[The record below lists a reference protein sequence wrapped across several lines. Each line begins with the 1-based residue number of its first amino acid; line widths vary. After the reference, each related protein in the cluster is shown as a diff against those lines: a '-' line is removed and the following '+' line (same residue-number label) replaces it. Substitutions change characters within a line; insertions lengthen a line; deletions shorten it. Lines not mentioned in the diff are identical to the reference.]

1 MSLIKPIVFK
11 LKGTNTQDKNS
22 AKLTEQDCLTFVKY
36 IKDKILTTKT
46 STELKNLK
54 FVNPITKQKI
64 GISSPIL
71 QSFLSKCYTSFTN
84 QEVKDIIDEITNISD
99 LMNAVAAPA
108 PKTPK
113 PAAAPKP
120 SKQPKPPKP
129 AAAAAPKPPK
139 PPKTQ
144 KPSKTAKPIIDNTSF
159 VIGEAI
165 DNAIKH
171 FYKCCDE
178 LEANCNATGILK
190 EHLLITNVVNSIMT
204 IIHIKYM
211 HLNNLYSNL
220 VIKDK
225 QPLQIYMYDEKF
237 HNYLSEKQL
246 NVRETFVYHYNLR
259 KKIVYQDVD
268 TDILVDAQ
276 NLKPNNV
283 DTYYLNTLYNRQ
295 YVFEY
300 PRRLLLKTPTASNPT
315 PIDQY
320 SLYFNKNNS
329 IILDM
334 EAFPKSLET
343 AKEAFKSDAATKYY
357 FDYNITN
364 CVLPQYIFI
373 NDNTA
378 LHNYFTGIITLVN
391 DRIKKFPVIT
401 GIATEYTMKKDYYNK
416 VIENM
421 RDNSYGN
428 NETGYGGND
437 MIRKNILYSMNAYIT
452 SALTNNIK
460 QIPTI
465 YDENYYNYEFSGT
478 FPLFTW
484 IPIIP
489 ADADRN
495 PIYNYSNSDKWQP
508 FKLATSNVKLIEENY
523 KDYNRGA
530 LSKGLNI
537 VVSKA
542 ITEKNFNTDMLYFNA
557 KKYTH
562 IKITPAEHQEK
573 IQEMIMRIKN
583 TIGMYKDKTINPSYS
598 NNTIYLY
605 HGCLNRKHNI
615 TGKYNEDIELL
626 SFLSTSVSAHVAIT
640 YSEYKGIV
648 YIIEVDN
655 SHTYI
660 NFNDKLQQV
669 VLLPNSILRVIDQYN
684 IGNICVVLC
693 RLIRTPTIKMN
704 TLLYNKLINPQQA
717 NAGINKYVSYRIK
730 TNNNIMPVCAF
741 MLSKFWE
748 TNKERQANENL
759 EVYKIRRGRL
769 NNKFINN
776 TSISSKGL
784 QETYAYFSLGQEYE
798 LYVDRGLD
806 VMLGSFE
813 DIKYSIHQH
822 FIKDCYKAMDIPCLD
837 YIFIHATFTY
847 NAVST
852 GILLDDYKNNRKP
865 QYKYNINNFLIDC
878 IFKFN
883 SIKKENKELNIID
896 ADVFAEDTYA
906 DKIEGFRDACLYC
919 NGSINPLFN
928 KDANVG
934 EHIQYIRDW
943 KHLFTKYE
951 IASNDDLTKHF
962 KWCNNRLV
970 KLIEV
975 IKATKEHYLKFINET
990 LEGEIKDKNIDTK
1003 GVVELND
1010 MLEQLSSILIKRA
1023 TFYKNCTS
1031 SSGVQSFIDIIKV
1044 ILSDTRINIHNS
1056 KLYKKPILEEL
1067 IMENSISGGLLSMK
1081 DINKL
1086 NTRIKSDSSSGSKK
1100 IDHLKLFEAFKNIP
1114 IDGSKDMRKY
1124 KAMPKPFKEYY
1135 KGAKINKDGYFDIS
1149 DGCSFRFI

>member
-1 MSLIKPIVFK
+1 MSSKKPIVFK
-11 LKGTNTQDKNS
+11 LRSTKAQDKNS
-22 AKLTEQDCLTFVKY
+22 VKLTEQDCLQFVKY
-36 IKDKILTTKT
+36 IKDKVLSAKT

-64 GISSPIL
+64 GIESPIL

-84 QEVKDIIDEITNISD
+84 QEVKDVIDEITNISD
-99 LMNAVAAPA
+99 LMNAAAATPKPKSPKPPKTPKPVVAAA

-113 PAAAPKP
+113 PP
-120 SKQPKPPKP
+120 
-129 AAAAAPKPPK
+129 
-139 PPKTQ
+139 
-144 KPSKTAKPIIDNTSF
+144 KPSKTAQPIIDNTSF
-159 VIGEAI
+159 IIGEAI
-165 DNAIKH
+165 DNAIKT

-178 LEANCNATGILK
+178 LEANCDAAGILK
-190 EHLLITNVVNSIMT
+190 EHLLIANVVNSIMA

-211 HLNNLYSNL
+211 HLNNLYSKL
-220 VIKDK
+220 TTKDK
-225 QPLQIYMYDEKF
+225 RPLQIYMYDEMF
-237 HNYLSEKQL
+237 HNYLSEKQMD
-246 NVRETFVYHYNLR
+246 VQKTFIYHYNLG
-259 KKIVYQDVD
+259 KKIVYQDID
-268 TDILVDAQ
+268 NNISTGSP
-276 NLKPNNV
+276 NLKPLTI
-283 DTYYLNTLYNRQ
+283 DTYYLNTFYNRQ

-300 PRRLLLKTPTASNPT
+300 PRRLLLKRPTLSNPS

-320 SLYFNKNNS
+320 ALNFNNNNG

-334 EAFPKSLET
+334 EPFPISLEL
-343 AKEAFKSDAATKYY
+343 AKSAFDSSTTPKYH

-364 CVLPQYIFI
+364 CVLPKYIFI
-373 NDNTA
+373 NDNTD
-378 LHNYFTGIITLVN
+378 LHKYFTDIITLVN
-391 DRIKKFPVIT
+391 DRIKTFPVIT
-401 GIATEYTMKKDYYNK
+401 GIAKEYTMKPDYYNSI
-416 VIENM
+416 IETM

-428 NETGYGGND
+428 NETGHGGDD

-452 SALTNNIK
+452 TALTDNIK
-460 QIPTI
+460 TIPTI
-465 YDENYYNYEFSGT
+465 YNEIYYNYEFSGT

-484 IPIIP
+484 VPLIP
-489 ADADRN
+489 ADTDRN
-495 PIYNYSNSDKWQP
+495 PIYNYPNFDKWQP
-508 FKLATSNVKLIEENY
+508 FKLATSNVKLIEMNY

-557 KKYTH
+557 KKYTY

-626 SFLSTSVSAHVAIT
+626 SFLSTSVSAHVAIE
-640 YSEYKGIV
+640 YAQYKGIV

-660 NFNDKLQQV
+660 NFNDKLQQI
-669 VLLPNSILRVIDQYN
+669 VLLPNSILRVIHQYN
-684 IGNICVVLC
+684 VGNICVILC

-704 TLLYNKLINPQQA
+704 TLLYNKLTSPQQA
-717 NAGINKYVSYRIK
+717 STSINKYVSYRIK
-730 TNNNIMPVCAF
+730 TNNNVMPVCAF

-748 TNKERQANENL
+748 TNKEGQATENL

-769 NNKFINN
+769 NNKIINN

-798 LYVDRGLD
+798 LYVDRGVD

-822 FIKDCYKAMDIPCLD
+822 FIKDCYKAMGIPCLD
-837 YIFIHATFTY
+837 YIFIHTAFT
-847 NAVST
+847 NNTIST

-883 SIKKENKELNIID
+883 SINDENKKLNIID
-896 ADVFAEDTYA
+896 ADEFTEDTYA

-919 NGSINPLFN
+919 NGTINPLFN

-943 KHLFTKYE
+943 KHLFAKYE
-951 IASNDDLTKHF
+951 IASDDDLNKHF
-962 KWCNNRLV
+962 KWCNNRLI

-975 IKATKEHYLKFINET
+975 IKATREHYLKFINET
-990 LEGEIKDKNIDTK
+990 LNGEMKNKDKDKDMK
-1003 GVVELND
+1003 GIMELNE
-1010 MLEQLSSILIKRA
+1010 MLEKLTTILIKRA

-1031 SSGVQSFIDIIKV
+1031 SSGVQSFIDIIRV
-1044 ILSDTRINIHNS
+1044 ILSDTRINTHNS

-1067 IMENSISGGLLSMK
+1067 ILEDRISGGLLSMQ
-1081 DINKL
+1081 DIYKL
-1086 NTRIKSDSSSGSKK
+1086 NTRIKSDSSSSSKK
-1100 IDHLKLFEAFKNIP
+1100 IDHQKLFEAFKNIP

-1124 KAMPKPFKEYY
+1124 KAMPKSFRGYY

-1149 DGCSFRFI
+1149 DGCYFRFV